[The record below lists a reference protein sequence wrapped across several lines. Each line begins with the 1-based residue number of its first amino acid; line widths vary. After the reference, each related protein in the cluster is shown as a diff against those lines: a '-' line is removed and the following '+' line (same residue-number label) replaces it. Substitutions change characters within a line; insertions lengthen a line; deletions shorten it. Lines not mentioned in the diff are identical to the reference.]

1 MCECDLVRGGCV
13 TCEGWMCECDLV
25 CLDLVDFVGVVLQR
39 FLVERILKS
48 VCM

>member
-1 MCECDLVRGGCV
+1 MCECDLVRV
-13 TCEGWMCECDLV
+13 WMCECDLV

-48 VCM
+48 ACM

>member
-1 MCECDLVRGGCV
+1 MCDLVRV
-13 TCEGWMCECDLV
+13 WMCECDLV
-25 CLDLVDFVGVVLQR
+25 CLDLVDFVRVVLQR